1 MCYFRLFILFREL
14 FYSPN
19 DSRDSIMNLHQDP
32 LPTSTHSTVRLGLH
46 QFPHQQL
53 QERFLVGGA
62 PPPPPFIEPALMSS
76 SLIVDGNFSSNQQ
89 QQPHRAP
96 VELHLFSS
104 SAMVLV
110 HMALDASFL
119 DVVAFLQ
126 RKWGAALLEDDGG
139 TVLEVFVLP
148 PSPSASPSP
157 PLPEHRRASLMWG
170 GGERYIAGVQMK
182 LRSILT
188 MKEQQQLQRPSPPH
202 NVSHQQQHLWT
213 SPYATSSRRGDGSH
227 REVAGGDK
235 PTIVVVV
242 SLGVERRESAAR
254 AVIDAHYDAEQQ
266 ALQEAFLQ
274 QQFVYVTF
282 RAHAQD
288 LKEWASMGDE
298 MLNQAK
304 DASAHSQR
312 GLEEELLLGSCI
324 ALLSGCHPSSLKLAR
339 SHVEQPTTTIHAAAL
354 VGVLHKP
361 QVWRQAVAALSSGS
375 THKGNIVVVARKDAT
390 LSDVVESMPWWP
402 ELCEFCHQFL
412 MAHGIG
418 HAAPSSPQLSLVRS
432 MSADGTASVSPLEAI
447 TLSLRERPSV
457 GSLLARS
464 KYRAPEQPQRS
475 TTTDGRHNLLEI
487 MASFQ
492 DSHAASSSMRHSLQA
507 EAIEIW
513 VSVKTQISFWRTRAR
528 VFVDASED
536 PSWLGEGD
544 ADGNAFRDL
553 TYVATAAPHDGP
565 KIINI
570 APFSARVAHPSLPR
584 ASLYA
589 DVLWSTEV
597 LAALEGAYVCFTR
610 GHREP
615 MTNNDV
621 AASWNATASLR
632 PYEQSRLW
640 WQHKV
645 GVFLDGLGFQVRLG
659 RRTCTVEEMRRSV
672 PASVPPSVG
681 HRFHDPGGS
690 DAATYEAMVQ
700 LDASKIDQSTR
711 LHSLQHLGTL
721 EGRWHVNAAPHRA
734 LLVDVVAPAVRPES
748 VQLAKFLIHVRC
760 TGLLEEYRYPGLHD
774 ATRMVLL
781 FSDIRNRWTAL
792 CGAR

>member
-1 MCYFRLFILFREL
+1 
-14 FYSPN
+14 
-19 DSRDSIMNLHQDP
+19 MNIYQDP

-62 PPPPPFIEPALMSS
+62 PLMSS
-76 SLIVDGNFSSNQQ
+76 SLIVDGNFFSNHQ

-110 HMALDASFL
+110 HMALDGSFL

-148 PSPSASPSP
+148 PSPSVSPSP

-170 GGERYIAGVQMK
+170 GGERYVAGVQMK

-188 MKEQQQLQRPSPPH
+188 MKEQQQLQNPSPPH
-202 NVSHQQQHLWT
+202 NASHQQRHLWA
-213 SPYATSSRRGDGSH
+213 YATSSKKGDGNH
-227 REVAGGDK
+227 REAAGGDK

-266 ALQEAFLQ
+266 ALLGAFLQ
-274 QQFVYVTF
+274 QQFVHVTF
-282 RAHAQD
+282 RVHAQD
-288 LKEWASMGDE
+288 LKEWASMGGE

-304 DASAHSQR
+304 DATAHSQR

-375 THKGNIVVVARKDAT
+375 IHEGNIVVVARKDAT
-390 LSDVVESMPWWP
+390 LSDVVESMPWWR

-412 MAHGIG
+412 MVHGIG
-418 HAAPSSPQLSLVRS
+418 HTAPSSPQLSLVRS
-432 MSADGTASVSPLEAI
+432 MSADGTAKSSPPEAI
-447 TLSLRERPSV
+447 TLSLRERLSV

-464 KYRAPEQPQRS
+464 TYRAPEQPQRF
-475 TTTDGRHNLLEI
+475 TTSDGRHNLLEI

-565 KIINI
+565 TIINI
-570 APFSARVAHPSLPR
+570 TPFSARVAHPSLPR
-584 ASLYA
+584 ASLCA

-610 GHREP
+610 GHRES
-615 MTNNDV
+615 TND
-621 AASWNATASLR
+621 AATSSWSATASLR

-645 GVFLDGLGFQVRLG
+645 GVFLDGLGYQVRLG
-659 RRTCTVEEMRRSV
+659 RRTCTVEEMRRSF

-711 LHSLQHLGTL
+711 LHSFQHLGTL
-721 EGRWHVNAAPHRA
+721 EGRWNVNTAPHRE
-734 LLVDVVAPAVRPES
+734 LLVDVVTPAVRPES

-792 CGAR
+792 CGAM